1 MALMIT
7 MIEMKMM
14 MNHQMTSNLLLP
26 EQVLGEGTKEVRLLG
41 ELCPCISRC
50 NSIFS
55 TQRERAKERMQNG
68 LRTTAP
74 GGAVGGLAGHRQ
86 SMVDNS
92 SQNNPNLKRYDLT
105 LKMLLGVFLLIT
117 SMVQF
122 SGNQGWVQ
130 FPITLRIVRPT
141 MMRARVCWLVLVT
154 RKAVSVTLFSSSFSC
169 LSFSCLCLSL
179 KPASCLSHRKSSS
192 MKSSSLSSD
201 ESSGWVRWSLK

>member
-1 MALMIT
+1 MIT
-7 MIEMKMM
+7 MIITMMEVKMM
-14 MNHQMTSNLLLP
+14 MMTSNLLLP

-41 ELCPCISRC
+41 ELSPCISRC

-92 SQNNPNLKRYDLT
+92 SQNNPNLKRNDLT